1 MKQSDLA
8 WALTKPLSSKCRTD
22 IPSHRHAD
30 EFAVAE
36 TETPGEFPRPA
47 DPDARIGHDLNLVVR
62 PAMEAVPRIAAEI
75 DLVMTLRNSE
85 CLGQLPGAGTE
96 TSSVFQTA
104 PLAHDGKATPRLDR
118 TNQNESIPWATLDQD
133 IQHPVHAV
141 VQIDVGRA
149 RFVALDE
156 GARARAL
163 EGVRRLVA
171 FDQVGFGLNDKAGAL
186 PPNELGADQ
195 VCGAKEWI
203 NLEENIGQHADKI
216 AALLYGR

>member
-1 MKQSDLA
+1 
-8 WALTKPLSSKCRTD
+8 
-22 IPSHRHAD
+22 
-30 EFAVAE
+30 
-36 TETPGEFPRPA
+36 
-47 DPDARIGHDLNLVVR
+47 
-62 PAMEAVPRIAAEI
+62 MEAVPRIAAEI

-118 TNQNESIPWATLDQD
+118 TNQNESIPWAALDQD

-141 VQIDVGRA
+141 VEIDVGRA

-171 FDQVGFGLNDKAGAL
+171 FDQVGFGLNDKAGAF